1 MLDVRRLQM
10 LRAVHREGSIS
21 AAARSLGYTQPA
33 ISHQLAR
40 LEDEVATSLVTRSGR
55 GVRLTDAGLALVDHA
70 DAIIARIDA
79 AEQEVASIA
88 GLRAGRVR
96 LAAFPSAGATLLAR
110 AVARLRA
117 EHPAIEVTF
126 AEAEPED
133 AYPLLRAGEIDLALA
148 FAFPAMQTPDA
159 RDLTTLALLR
169 DPSLLVVPAGH
180 ELASGTAPVQL
191 EAVAGETWIAGCE
204 RCRAHLMHCTSE
216 SGFAP
221 GIDFATDDYMTVQS
235 LIGQGLGVSLLP
247 ALALHAGRRPD
258 VAVLPVA
265 GSPGRTVQA
274 VLPQAERRPPAVT
287 ATLDALHAAVADLC
301 AAPDAAQL
309 GLRPAP

>member
-1 MLDVRRLQM
+1 MLDVRRLQT
-10 LRAVHREGSIS
+10 LRTVHREGSIS
-21 AAARSLGYTQPA
+21 AAARTLGYTQPA
-33 ISHQLAR
+33 ISHQLAK
-40 LEDEVATSLVTRSGR
+40 LEDEVATALVTRSGR
-55 GVRLTDAGLALVDHA
+55 GVRLTDAGLALVEHA
-70 DAIIARIDA
+70 DAILARIDA

-117 EHPAIEVTF
+117 EHPAIDVTF
-126 AEAEPED
+126 SEAEPED
-133 AYPLLRAGEIDLALA
+133 AFPLLRAGEIDLALA
-148 FAFPAMQTPDA
+148 FAFPAMQGHDA
-159 RDLTTLALLR
+159 RDLTTVSLLH

-180 ELASGTAPVQL
+180 PLTAQAAPVSL
-191 EAVAGETWIAGCE
+191 DAVAHETWIAGCE
-204 RCRAHLMHCTSE
+204 RCRAHLLHCTTE
-216 SGFAP
+216 SGFNPA
-221 GIDFATDDYMTVQS
+221 IDFATDDYMTVQS

-274 VLPQAERRPPAVT
+274 VLPQADRRPPAVT
-287 ATLDALHAAVADLC
+287 ATLDALHTAVAALC
-301 AAPDAAQL
+301 AAPDAAAL
-309 GLRPAP
+309 GLRPA